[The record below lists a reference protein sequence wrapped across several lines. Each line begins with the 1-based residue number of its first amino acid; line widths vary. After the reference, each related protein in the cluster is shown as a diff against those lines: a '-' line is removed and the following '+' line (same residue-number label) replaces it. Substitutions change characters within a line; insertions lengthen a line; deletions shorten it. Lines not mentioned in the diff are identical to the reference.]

1 MVASNRVVDISVDP
15 RDERRRRRRALL
27 RIGIPLGGVALMI
40 ATILFI
46 AFYADRANRAGALG
60 LSDDLLVTLEQRIG
74 VEVSAYLEP
83 AARTVRILRDT
94 LHDGALGDRLPLVET
109 FSRSLLREIPQ
120 IANLNFAD
128 EDGNFILVRGG
139 RDGGIDVKLVE
150 NVPGPRR
157 VTWIH
162 HNVAGDEVGREE
174 DPADAYDPRI
184 RPWYEGALVNDNLF
198 WTGIYIFFSQRVPGI
213 TASAKYR
220 APNGRLYL
228 FGVDITLD
236 ALSHFLASLE
246 IGRTGRAV
254 IIDDTGQLIAAP
266 RGNAMLREIKG
277 ELAAPRVDELG
288 DDILTH
294 AYDRFRIEGAGH
306 RVIEVG
312 DRRYIS
318 AVTPIKGAGRNWST
332 MIVVPEDDFVGFVA
346 SNNRKALVMSLVI
359 VAVATLLASLLV
371 RQGLRADRNARLLLE
386 RQSAITRQS
395 GAFASLAS
403 DASLFD
409 PAQSL
414 SSRTLTETLANVTD
428 ARRVSI
434 WVLQNGKRILR
445 CEDSFDRETGG
456 HVDGLELHR
465 DELPEVFSH
474 LLAGEEIEVADAA
487 QDRRTIE
494 LHRILSAFGT
504 RALLVVPVRRN
515 DQVVGSVWLE
525 DAPGTAGNRDFV
537 LAVANM
543 VALRM
548 ADASIAPVAREP
560 GAISKPITASPEIV
574 ARNFAADLRPV
585 EIDPSALHAGIYRG
599 MAVMV
604 LRFTDATAMAMRL
617 SGVPRCMSDEIG
629 CALQQIATDNGIPY
643 LKLAGHEIVAA
654 AGFNPA
660 DSGAATVIADTA
672 LAVRDRCIALFEESE
687 RAHGFQIGIDCSL
700 AMGGAVGNEP
710 RVFNLWGDAVHIA
723 GAMAASA
730 LPGTVQATE
739 AAYQRLRED
748 FLFRPRGSF
757 YLPHVGD
764 ARTFVL
770 AGRL

>member
-1 MVASNRVVDISVDP
+1 MVPSNPVVDISVDP

-46 AFYADRANRAGALG
+46 AFYADRANRDGALA
-60 LSDDLLVTLEQRIG
+60 LSSDLLVTLEQRIG
-74 VEVSAYLEP
+74 NEVSAYLEP
-83 AARTVRILRDT
+83 AAHTVRILRDA
-94 LHDGALGDRLPLVET
+94 LHGGALGDRLPLVET
-109 FSRSLLREIPQ
+109 LASSLLREIPQ

-128 EDGNFILVRGG
+128 EDGNFVMVRDG
-139 RDGGIDVKLVE
+139 RDGGIDVKLIE
-150 NVPGPRR
+150 NAPGPRR

-162 HNVAGDEVGREE
+162 RNAAGDETGREE
-174 DPADAYDPRI
+174 DPTDTYDPRR
-184 RPWYEGALVNDNLF
+184 RPWYEGALANDHLF
-198 WTGIYIFFSQRVPGI
+198 WTGIYIFYSQRVPGI

-220 APNGRLYL
+220 DPNGRLYL

-254 IIDDTGQLIAAP
+254 IIDDTGQLIASP
-266 RGNAMLREIKG
+266 RGSAMLREIKG

-288 DDILTH
+288 DEVLTH

-312 DRRYIS
+312 GDRYIS
-318 AVTPIKGAGRNWST
+318 AVTPIKGAGSNWST

-371 RQGLRADRNARLLLE
+371 RQGLRADRNARLLLD
-386 RQSAITRQS
+386 RQSASARQS

-414 SSRTLTETLANVTD
+414 PSRTLTETLANVTD
-428 ARRVSI
+428 ARRASI
-434 WVLQNGKRILR
+434 WALRNAGRILR

-456 HVDGLELHR
+456 HTDGLELHR
-465 DELPEVFSH
+465 DELPGIFTH
-474 LLAGEEIEVADAA
+474 LLAGEEIAAADAA
-487 QDRRTIE
+487 GDRRTME
-494 LHRILSAFGT
+494 LHQILSAFGT
-504 RALLVVPVRRN
+504 RALLAVPVRRN

-525 DAPGTAGNRDFV
+525 DAPGTAGGRDFV
-537 LAVANM
+537 IAVANM

-560 GAISKPITASPEIV
+560 GAIGKPIAAPETV
-574 ARNFAADLRPV
+574 TRNFAANLRPA
-585 EIDPSALHAGIYRG
+585 EIDPSAIHAEIYRG

-604 LRFTDATAMAMRL
+604 LRFTDATAMAARL
-617 SGVPRCMSDEIG
+617 SGVPRCISDEIG

-654 AGFNPA
+654 AGFKPE
-660 DSGAATVIADTA
+660 DSGAATVIADMA

-687 RAHGFQIGIDCSL
+687 RAHEFQIGIDCSL
-700 AMGGAVGNEP
+700 AIGGAVGNEP
-710 RVFNLWGDAVHIA
+710 RVFNLWGDAVHVA
-723 GAMAASA
+723 ASMAASA

-739 AAYQRLRED
+739 AVYQRLRED

-757 YLPHVGD
+757 HLPHVGD

>member
-1 MVASNRVVDISVDP
+1 MVASDRVVDISVDP
-15 RDERRRRRRALL
+15 RDERRRRALL

-46 AFYADRANRAGALG
+46 AFYADRANRAGALA
-60 LSDDLLVTLEQRIG
+60 LSNDLLVTLEQRIG
-74 VEVSAYLEP
+74 NEVSAYLEP
-83 AARTVRILRDT
+83 AARAVRILRDT

-109 FSRSLLREIPQ
+109 FSSGLLREIPQ
-120 IANLNFAD
+120 IADLNFAD
-128 EDGNFILVRGG
+128 EDGNFVMVRDGH
-139 RDGGIDVKLVE
+139 DGGIEVKLVE
-150 NVPGPRR
+150 NGPGPRR

-162 HNVAGDEVGREE
+162 RNAAGAETGREE
-174 DPADAYDPRI
+174 DPTDTYDPRT
-184 RPWYEGALVNDNLF
+184 RPWYEGALANDDLF
-198 WTGIYIFFSQRVPGI
+198 WTGIYIFYSQRVPGI

-220 APNGRLYL
+220 DPNGRLYL

-236 ALSHFLASLE
+236 ALSHFLASLK
-246 IGRTGRAV
+246 IGRNGRAV
-254 IIDDTGQLIAAP
+254 IIDDAGQLIAAP
-266 RGNAMLREIKG
+266 RGSAMLREIRG
-277 ELAAPRVDELG
+277 ELAAPRVDEL
-288 DDILTH
+288 DDDVLTH

-312 DRRYIS
+312 GRRYIS

-332 MIVVPEDDFVGFVA
+332 MIVVPEKDFVGFVA
-346 SNNRKALVMSLVI
+346 SNNRKALLMSLVI
-359 VAVATLLASLLV
+359 VVVATLLASLLV

-386 RQSAITRQS
+386 RQSAMTRQNQ
-395 GAFASLAS
+395 AFANLAS
-403 DASLFD
+403 DASSFD
-409 PAQSL
+409 PAQGL
-414 SSRTLTETLANVTD
+414 PSRTLTETLANVTD
-428 ARRVSI
+428 ARRASI
-434 WVLQNGKRILR
+434 WALRDGGRILR

-465 DELPEVFSH
+465 DELPELFSH
-474 LLAGEEIEVADAA
+474 LLAGEEIEVTDAA
-487 QDRRTIE
+487 RDRRTME
-494 LHRILSAFGT
+494 LHHILSAFGT
-504 RALLVVPVRRN
+504 RALLSVPVHRN

-525 DAPGTAGNRDFV
+525 DAPGTAGSRDFV

-548 ADASIAPVAREP
+548 EDASITPAAREP
-560 GAISKPITASPEIV
+560 DAISKPIAAPEIV

-585 EIDPSALHAGIYRG
+585 EIDPSALHAEIYRG

-604 LRFTDATAMAMRL
+604 LRFTDATAMAVRP
-617 SGVPRCMSDEIG
+617 SGMPRCISDEIG

-643 LKLAGHEIVAA
+643 LKLVGHEIVAA
-654 AGFNPA
+654 AGFNLA
-660 DSGAATVIADTA
+660 DSSAAAVIADMA
-672 LAVRDRCIALFEESE
+672 LAVRDRCAALFEESE

-730 LPGTVQATE
+730 PPGTVQATE
-739 AAYQRLRED
+739 AAYRRLRED

>member
-46 AFYADRANRAGALG
+46 AFYADRANRDGALG
-60 LSDDLLVTLEQRIG
+60 LSNDLLVTLEQRIG
-74 VEVSAYLEP
+74 IEVSAYLEP
-83 AARTVRILRDT
+83 AARVARILRDT

-128 EDGNFILVRGG
+128 EDGNFVLVRGG
-139 RDGGIDVKLVE
+139 HDDGIDVKLVE

-162 HNVAGDEVGREE
+162 RNAAGDEVGREE
-174 DPADAYDPRI
+174 DPTDTYDPRT
-184 RPWYEGALVNDNLF
+184 RSWYEGALANDHLF

-220 APNGRLYL
+220 NPNGRLYL

-236 ALSHFLASLE
+236 ALSHFLGSLE

-254 IIDDTGQLIAAP
+254 IIDDTGQLIASP
-266 RGNAMLREIKG
+266 RGSAMLRQIKG
-277 ELAAPRVDELG
+277 ELAALRIDELG
-288 DDILTH
+288 DDVLTH

-318 AVTPIKGAGRNWST
+318 AVTPIKGAGHNWST

-346 SNNRKALVMSLVI
+346 RNNRKALVMSLVI

-386 RQSAITRQS
+386 RQSVITRQS

-409 PAQSL
+409 PEQSL
-414 SSRTLTETLANVTD
+414 QSRTLTETLANVTD
-428 ARRVSI
+428 ARRASI
-434 WVLQNGKRILR
+434 WALQDGGPILR

-465 DELPEVFSH
+465 DELPELFSH
-474 LLAGEEIEVADAA
+474 LLAGEEIEAADAA
-487 QDRRTIE
+487 RDRRTME
-494 LHRILSAFGT
+494 LHQVLSAFGT
-504 RALLVVPVRRN
+504 RALLAMPVRRN
-515 DQVVGSVWLE
+515 DRVVGSVWLE
-525 DAPGTAGNRDFV
+525 DAPGTAGSRDFV
-537 LAVANM
+537 RAVANM
-543 VALRM
+543 VALRL

-560 GAISKPITASPEIV
+560 GAIGKPITAPETV
-574 ARNFAADLRPV
+574 VRNFAADLRPA
-585 EIDPSALHAGIYRG
+585 EIDPSALHAEIYPG

-604 LRFTDATAMAMRL
+604 LRFTDAMAMAVRL
-617 SGVPRCMSDEIG
+617 SGVPRCISDEIG

-660 DSGAATVIADTA
+660 DSGAATVIADMA
-672 LAVRDRCIALFEESE
+672 LAIRDRCIALFEESE
-687 RAHGFQIGIDCSL
+687 RSHAFQIGIDCSL
-700 AMGGAVGNEP
+700 AIGGAVGNEP

-730 LPGTVQATE
+730 PPGTVQATE

-748 FLFRPRGSF
+748 FLFRPRGRF
-757 YLPHVGD
+757 YLPRVGD

>member
-1 MVASNRVVDISVDP
+1 MVTSNPVVDIGVDP
-15 RDERRRRRRALL
+15 LDERRRRRRALL

-46 AFYADRANRAGALG
+46 AFYADQANRAGALA
-60 LSDDLLVTLEQRIG
+60 LSNDLLVTLEQRIG
-74 VEVSAYLEP
+74 NEVSAYLEP
-83 AARTVRILRDT
+83 AARAVRILRDT
-94 LHDGALGDRLPLVET
+94 LHDGALGDRLPLVEA
-109 FSRSLLREIPQ
+109 FSSSLLREIPQ

-128 EDGNFILVRGG
+128 EDGNFVMVRGG
-139 RDGGIDVKLVE
+139 RGGGIDVKLVQ
-150 NVPGPRR
+150 NAPGPRR

-162 HNVAGDEVGREE
+162 RDDAGDETAREE
-174 DPADAYDPRI
+174 DPADTYDPRT
-184 RPWYEGALVNDNLF
+184 RPWYEGALANDHLF
-198 WTGIYIFFSQRVPGI
+198 WTGIYIFYSQRVPGI

-220 APNGRLYL
+220 DPNGRVYL

-254 IIDDTGQLIAAP
+254 IIDDAGQLIAAP
-266 RGNAMLREIKG
+266 RGNAMLREING

-288 DDILTH
+288 DDVLTH

-312 DRRYIS
+312 NRRYIS

-359 VAVATLLASLLV
+359 VAVATLLGSLLV

-395 GAFASLAS
+395 QAFANLAS

-414 SSRTLTETLANVTD
+414 PSRTLTETLANVAD
-428 ARRVSI
+428 ARRASI
-434 WVLQNGKRILR
+434 WALRDAGRILR

-465 DELPEVFSH
+465 DELPGIFTH
-474 LLAGEEIEVADAA
+474 LLAGEEITVADAA
-487 QDRRTIE
+487 RDRRTME
-494 LHRILSAFGT
+494 LHHILSAFGT
-504 RALLVVPVRRN
+504 RALLAVPVRRN

-525 DAPGTAGNRDFV
+525 DAPGTAGSRDFV

-548 ADASIAPVAREP
+548 ADASIVPVAR
-560 GAISKPITASPEIV
+560 GSRAIGKPIAAGEAVTRS
-574 ARNFAADLRPV
+574 FAADLRLA
-585 EIDPSALHAGIYRG
+585 EIDPSALYAEIYRG

-604 LRFTDATAMAMRL
+604 LRFTDATAMAVRL
-617 SGVPRCMSDEIG
+617 SGVPRCISDEIG
-629 CALQQIATDNGIPY
+629 CALQQIATENRIPY
-643 LKLAGHEIVAA
+643 LKLSGHEIVAA

-660 DSGAATVIADTA
+660 DSGAATVIADMA
-672 LAVRDRCIALFEESE
+672 LAVRDRCVALFEESE
-687 RAHGFQIGIDCSL
+687 RAHEFQIGLDCSL
-700 AMGGAVGNEP
+700 AMGGAVGSEP

-757 YLPHVGD
+757 HLPHIGD

>member
-1 MVASNRVVDISVDP
+1 MVASNPVVDISVDP
-15 RDERRRRRRALL
+15 LDERRRLRRALL
-27 RIGIPLGGVALMI
+27 RIGIPLGGVGLMI

-46 AFYADRANRAGALG
+46 AFYADRANRDGALA
-60 LSDDLLVTLEQRIG
+60 LSRDLLVTLEQRIG

-83 AARTVRILRDT
+83 AARAVRILRDT
-94 LHDGALGDRLPLVET
+94 LHTGALGEQLPLVE
-109 FSRSLLREIPQ
+109 RLAGSLLREIPQ

-128 EDGNFILVRGG
+128 EDGNFVLVRGR

-150 NVPGPRR
+150 NAPGHRR
-157 VTWIH
+157 ATWIH
-162 HNVAGDEVGREE
+162 RNAAGEETGREE
-174 DPADAYDPRI
+174 DPTDTYDPRT
-184 RPWYEGALVNDNLF
+184 RPWYEGALASDHLF
-198 WTGIYIFFSQRVPGI
+198 WTGIYIFFSQHVPGI

-220 APNGRLYL
+220 DPNGRLYL

-236 ALSHFLASLE
+236 ALSNFLASLE

-254 IIDDTGQLIAAP
+254 IIDDAGHLIAAP
-266 RGNAMLREIKG
+266 RSSAMLREING
-277 ELAAPRVDELG
+277 ERAASRVDELG
-288 DDILTH
+288 DEVLTR

-306 RVIEVG
+306 RLIEVAG
-312 DRRYIS
+312 RRYIS
-318 AVTPIKGAGRNWST
+318 AVTPIRGAGRNLST
-332 MIVVPEDDFVGFVA
+332 MIVVPEEDFVGFIA

-359 VAVATLLASLLV
+359 IAVATLLASLLV

-386 RQSAITRQS
+386 RQSAIARQS

-414 SSRTLTETLANVTD
+414 SSRTLPETLANVTD
-428 ARRVSI
+428 ARRASI
-434 WVLQNGKRILR
+434 WSFRDAGRILR

-465 DELPEVFSH
+465 DELPGIFT
-474 LLAGEEIEVADAA
+474 LLLTGEEIAAADAA
-487 QDRRTIE
+487 RDRRTME
-494 LHRILSAFGT
+494 LHQVLSAFGT
-504 RALLVVPVRRN
+504 RALLAVPVRRK
-515 DQVVGSVWLE
+515 DRVIGTVWLE
-525 DAPGTAGNRDFV
+525 DAPDAAGSRDFV

-548 ADASIAPVAREP
+548 ADASIAPVTREP
-560 GAISKPITASPEIV
+560 SAIGKPIAASEAV
-574 ARNFAADLRPV
+574 TRNFAAELRPTD
-585 EIDPSALHAGIYRG
+585 IDPLALHAEIYRG
-599 MAVMV
+599 ISVMV
-604 LRFTDATAMAMRL
+604 LRFTDATAMAVRV
-617 SGVPRCMSDEIG
+617 SGVPRCISDEIG
-629 CALQQIATDNGIPY
+629 CALQQIATDSGIPY

-654 AGFNPA
+654 AGFSAA
-660 DSGAATVIADTA
+660 DSDAATVIADMA
-672 LAVRDRCIALFEESE
+672 LAVRDRCIALFEESGRSHE
-687 RAHGFQIGIDCSL
+687 FQIGIDCSL
-700 AMGGAVGNEP
+700 AIGGAVGNEP

-723 GAMAASA
+723 GTMAASA

-739 AAYQRLRED
+739 AAYQRLREN

-757 YLPHVGD
+757 YLPRVGE

>member
-1 MVASNRVVDISVDP
+1 MVASNPVVDISVDP
-15 RDERRRRRRALL
+15 GEERRRRRRALL

-46 AFYADRANRAGALG
+46 AFYADRANRDGALA
-60 LSDDLLVTLEQRIG
+60 LSKELLEMLEQRIG
-74 VEVSAYLEP
+74 IEVSAYLEP
-83 AARTVRILRDT
+83 AARAVRILRDT

-109 FSRSLLREIPQ
+109 LSGSLLHEIPQ

-128 EDGNFILVRGG
+128 EDGNFVLVRGG
-139 RDGGIDVKLVE
+139 PDGGIDVKLVE
-150 NVPGPRR
+150 NAPGPRR

-162 HNVAGDEVGREE
+162 RNAAGDETGREV
-174 DPADAYDPRI
+174 DPTDAYDPRT
-184 RPWYEGALVNDNLF
+184 RPWYEGALANDHLF

-220 APNGRLYL
+220 NPNGRLYL
-228 FGVDITLD
+228 FGVDLTLD
-236 ALSHFLASLE
+236 ALSHFLGSLE

-254 IIDDTGQLIAAP
+254 IIDDTGQLIASP
-266 RGNAMLREIKG
+266 RGSAILREIKG

-288 DDILTH
+288 DEVLTH
-294 AYDRFRIEGAGH
+294 AYDRFRIEGPGH

-318 AVTPIKGAGRNWST
+318 AVTPIKGAGRDWST

-346 SNNRKALVMSLVI
+346 SNNRTALVMSLVI

-371 RQGLRADRNARLLLE
+371 RQWLRADRNARLLLE

-409 PAQSL
+409 PAQKL
-414 SSRTLTETLANVTD
+414 PSRTLTETLANVTD
-428 ARRVSI
+428 ARRASI
-434 WVLQNGKRILR
+434 WALQEGGRILR
-445 CEDSFDRETGG
+445 CEDSFDRESGG
-456 HVDGLELHR
+456 HLDGLELHR
-465 DELPEVFSH
+465 DELSGIFIH

-487 QDRRTIE
+487 RDRRTIE
-494 LHRILSAFGT
+494 LHQVLSAFGT
-504 RALLVVPVRRN
+504 RALLAVPVRRY
-515 DQVVGSVWLE
+515 DRVVGSVWLE
-525 DAPGTAGNRDFV
+525 DAGAAGSRDFV
-537 LAVANM
+537 RAVANM
-543 VALRM
+543 VALRL
-548 ADASIAPVAREP
+548 ADASIAPVVRDP
-560 GAISKPITASPEIV
+560 GATGKPITAPETV
-574 ARNFAADLRPV
+574 ARNFSADLRSA
-585 EIDPSALHAGIYRG
+585 EIDPSALHAEIYRG

-604 LRFTDATAMAMRL
+604 LRFTDATSMAVRL
-617 SGVPRCMSDEIG
+617 SGVPRCISDEIG
-629 CALQQIATDNGIPY
+629 CALQQIATDSGIPY

-654 AGFNPA
+654 AGFNPI
-660 DSGAATVIADTA
+660 DSGAATVIADMA
-672 LAVRDRCIALFEESE
+672 LAVRDRCIALFEETE
-687 RAHGFQIGIDCSL
+687 RSHEFQIGIDCSL
-700 AMGGAVGNEP
+700 AIGGAVGNEP
-710 RVFNLWGDAVHIA
+710 RVFNLWGDAVHTA

-757 YLPHVGD
+757 YLPRVGD

>member
-1 MVASNRVVDISVDP
+1 MVASNTVVDLSVDP
-15 RDERRRRRRALL
+15 LDERRRRRRGLL
-27 RIGIPLGGVALMI
+27 RIGIPLGGLALMI

-46 AFYADRANRAGALG
+46 AFYADQANRAGALA
-60 LSDDLLVTLEQRIG
+60 LSNDLLVTLEQRIG
-74 VEVSAYLEP
+74 NEVSAYLEP
-83 AARTVRILRDT
+83 AARAVRILRDT
-94 LHDGALGDRLPLVET
+94 LHDGALRDRLPLVET
-109 FSRSLLREIPQ
+109 FSGSLLREIPQ

-128 EDGNFILVRGG
+128 EDGNFVLVRGG

-150 NVPGPRR
+150 NAPGPRR

-162 HNVAGDEVGREE
+162 RNAAGDETGRED
-174 DPADAYDPRI
+174 DPADTYDPRR
-184 RPWYEGALVNDNLF
+184 RPWYEGALANDNLF
-198 WTGIYIFFSQRVPGI
+198 WTGIYIFFSQRAPGI

-236 ALSHFLASLE
+236 TLSHFLASLE

-254 IIDDTGQLIAAP
+254 IIDDAGQLIAAP
-266 RGNAMLREIKG
+266 RASAMLREVNG
-277 ELAAPRVDELG
+277 DLAAPRVDELG
-288 DDILTH
+288 DDVLTH

-312 DRRYIS
+312 GRRYIS
-318 AVTPIKGAGRNWST
+318 AVTPIKSVGHSWSI

-359 VAVATLLASLLV
+359 VTLATLLASLLV

-395 GAFASLAS
+395 QAFANLAS

-414 SSRTLTETLANVTD
+414 PSRTLTETLANVTD
-428 ARRVSI
+428 ARRASI
-434 WVLQNGKRILR
+434 WALRGARRILR

-456 HVDGLELHR
+456 HIDGLELHR
-465 DELPEVFSH
+465 DELPGIFTR
-474 LLAGEEIEVADAA
+474 LLAGEEIAAADAA
-487 QDRRTIE
+487 RDRRTME
-494 LHRILSAFGT
+494 LHHILSAFGT
-504 RALLVVPVRRN
+504 RALLAVPVRRN

-525 DAPGTAGNRDFV
+525 DAPGTAGSRDFV
-537 LAVANM
+537 VAVANM

-548 ADASIAPVAREP
+548 ADASIAPVKREP
-560 GAISKPITASPEIV
+560 GAIGKPIAAAEGVPRT
-574 ARNFAADLRPV
+574 FAADLRPA
-585 EIDPSALHAGIYRG
+585 EIDPSALHAEIYRG

-604 LRFTDATAMAMRL
+604 LRFTNATAMAMRL
-617 SGVPRCMSDEIG
+617 SGKPRCISDEIG
-629 CALQQIATDNGIPY
+629 CALQQIATDNGVPY

-654 AGFNPA
+654 AGFDPA
-660 DSGAATVIADTA
+660 DSDAATVIAEMA
-672 LAVRDRCIALFEESE
+672 LAVRDRCIALFDESE
-687 RAHGFQIGIDCSL
+687 RAREFQIGIDCSL

-757 YLPHVGD
+757 YLPQVGD

-770 AGRL
+770 AARL

>member
-1 MVASNRVVDISVDP
+1 MVTSNPVVDISVDP
-15 RDERRRRRRALL
+15 LDERRRRRRALL
-27 RIGIPLGGVALMI
+27 RIGIPLGGVGLMI

-46 AFYADRANRAGALG
+46 AFYADRANRDGALA
-60 LSDDLLVTLEQRIG
+60 LSRDLLITLEQRIG

-83 AARTVRILRDT
+83 AARAARILRDT
-94 LHDGALGDRLPLVET
+94 LHDGALGDQLPLVES
-109 FSRSLLREIPQ
+109 FASSLLGEMPQ

-128 EDGNFILVRGG
+128 EDGNFVLVRRG

-150 NVPGPRR
+150 NAPGPRR

-162 HNVAGDEVGREE
+162 RNAAGDETGREE
-174 DPADAYDPRI
+174 DPTDTYDPRT
-184 RPWYEGALVNDNLF
+184 RPWYEGALADDHLF
-198 WTGIYIFFSQRVPGI
+198 WTGIYIFFSQRAPGI

-220 APNGRLYL
+220 NQNGRLYL

-236 ALSHFLASLE
+236 ALSHFLASLG

-254 IIDDTGQLIAAP
+254 IIDDAGQLIAAP
-266 RGNAMLREIKG
+266 QGSAMLREING

-288 DDILTH
+288 DEALTH

-312 DRRYIS
+312 GLRYIS
-318 AVTPIKGAGRNWST
+318 AVTPIKGAGSSWST
-332 MIVVPEDDFVGFVA
+332 MIVVPEDDFIGFVA
-346 SNNRKALVMSLVI
+346 SNNRKALVMSLAI
-359 VAVATLLASLLV
+359 VALAMLLASLLV

-386 RQSAITRQS
+386 RQSAIARQS

-414 SSRTLTETLANVTD
+414 QSRTLTETLANVTD
-428 ARRVSI
+428 ARRASI
-434 WVLQNGKRILR
+434 WALQDGGRILR
-445 CEDSFDRETGG
+445 CDDSFDRETGG
-456 HVDGLELHR
+456 HVDGLQLHR
-465 DELPEVFSH
+465 DELPGVFT
-474 LLAGEEIEVADAA
+474 LLLSGEEIAAADAA
-487 QDRRTIE
+487 RDRRTME
-494 LHRILSAFGT
+494 LHQILSAFGT
-504 RALLVVPVRRN
+504 RAFLAMPVRRK
-515 DQVVGSVWLE
+515 DRVIGSVWLE
-525 DAPGTAGNRDFV
+525 DAPGNVGSHDFV
-537 LAVANM
+537 RAVANM

-548 ADASIAPVAREP
+548 TDPSIAPVAREP
-560 GAISKPITASPEIV
+560 GAIGKPITAPETV
-574 ARNFAADLRPV
+574 TRNFATDLRPT
-585 EIDPSALHAGIYRG
+585 EIDPSTLHAEIYRG
-599 MAVMV
+599 IAVMV
-604 LRFTDATAMAMRL
+604 LRFTDAMAMAARL
-617 SGVPRCMSDEIG
+617 SGVPRCISDEIG

-660 DSGAATVIADTA
+660 DLGAATVIADMA
-672 LAVRDRCIALFEESE
+672 LAARDRCIALFAESE
-687 RAHGFQIGIDCSL
+687 RPREFQIGIDCSL
-700 AMGGAVGNEP
+700 AIGAAIGSEP

-723 GAMAASA
+723 GAMAVSA
-730 LPGTVQATE
+730 PPGTVQVTE

-764 ARTFVL
+764 TRTFVL

>member
-1 MVASNRVVDISVDP
+1 MVASNPVVNIGVDP
-15 RDERRRRRRALL
+15 LDERRRRRRALL

-46 AFYADRANRAGALG
+46 AFYADRADRAGALA
-60 LSDDLLVTLEQRIG
+60 LSSDLLVTLEQRIG
-74 VEVSAYLEP
+74 NEVSAYLEP
-83 AARTVRILRDT
+83 AARAVRILRDT

-109 FSRSLLREIPQ
+109 FSSSLLREIPQ

-128 EDGNFILVRGG
+128 ADGNFVMVRDG
-139 RDGGIDVKLVE
+139 REGGIDVKLVE
-150 NVPGPRR
+150 NAPGPRR

-162 HNVAGDEVGREE
+162 RNAAGDETGREE
-174 DPADAYDPRI
+174 DPTDTYDPRT
-184 RPWYEGALVNDNLF
+184 RPWYEGALANDHLF
-198 WTGIYIFFSQRVPGI
+198 WTGIYIFYSQRVPGI

-220 APNGRLYL
+220 DPNGRLYL

-236 ALSHFLASLE
+236 ALSHFLGSLK

-254 IIDDTGQLIAAP
+254 IIDDTGQLIASP
-266 RGNAMLREIKG
+266 RGSAMLREIKG
-277 ELAAPRVDELG
+277 ELVAPRVDELG
-288 DDILTH
+288 DDVLTH

-312 DRRYIS
+312 GRRYIS
-318 AVTPIKGAGRNWST
+318 AVTPITDAGRNWST

-371 RQGLRADRNARLLLE
+371 RQALRADRNARLLLE

-395 GAFASLAS
+395 EAFANLAS

-414 SSRTLTETLANVTD
+414 PSRTLTETLANVTD
-428 ARRVSI
+428 ARRASI
-434 WVLQNGKRILR
+434 WALREGGRILR

-465 DELPEVFSH
+465 DELPGIFTH
-474 LLAGEEIEVADAA
+474 LLAGEEIAAADAA
-487 QDRRTIE
+487 RDRRTME
-494 LHRILSAFGT
+494 LHHILSAFGSK
-504 RALLVVPVRRN
+504 ALLAVPVRRN

-525 DAPGTAGNRDFV
+525 DAPGTAGGRDFV

-560 GAISKPITASPEIV
+560 GAIGKPIAAAETV
-574 ARNFAADLRPV
+574 TRNFAANLRPA
-585 EIDPSALHAGIYRG
+585 EIDPSALHAEIYRG

-604 LRFTDATAMAMRL
+604 LRFTDAMAMAVRL
-617 SGVPRCMSDEIG
+617 SGVPRCISDEIG
-629 CALQQIATDNGIPY
+629 CALQQIAIDNGIPY

-654 AGFNPA
+654 AGFNPE
-660 DSGAATVIADTA
+660 DSGAATVIADMA

-687 RAHGFQIGIDCSL
+687 RAQEFQIGIDCSL

>member
-1 MVASNRVVDISVDP
+1 MVTSNPVVDISVDP
-15 RDERRRRRRALL
+15 LDERRRRRRALL

-46 AFYADRANRAGALG
+46 AFYADRANRAGALA
-60 LSDDLLVTLEQRIG
+60 LSNDLLVTLEQRIG
-74 VEVSAYLEP
+74 NEVSAYLEP
-83 AARTVRILRDT
+83 AARAVRILRDM
-94 LHDGALGDRLPLVET
+94 LHAGALGDRLPLVET
-109 FSRSLLREIPQ
+109 FSSSLLREIPQ
-120 IANLNFAD
+120 ITNLNFAD
-128 EDGNFILVRGG
+128 EDGNFVMVRGG
-139 RDGGIDVKLVE
+139 RDGGIDIKLVE
-150 NVPGPRR
+150 NAPGPRR

-162 HNVAGDEVGREE
+162 RNAAGEEAGLEE
-174 DPADAYDPRI
+174 DPADTYDPRT
-184 RPWYEGALVNDNLF
+184 RPWYEGALVNDHLF
-198 WTGIYIFFSQRVPGI
+198 WTGIYIFYSQRVPGI

-220 APNGRLYL
+220 DPNGRLYL

-254 IIDDTGQLIAAP
+254 IIDDAGQLIAAP
-266 RGNAMLREIKG
+266 RGSAMLREVNG

-288 DDILTH
+288 DDVLTH

-312 DRRYIS
+312 GRRYIS
-318 AVTPIKGAGRNWST
+318 AVTPIKGVGRNWST

-346 SNNRKALVMSLVI
+346 TNNRKALVMSLVI

-371 RQGLRADRNARLLLE
+371 RQGMRADRNARLMLE

-395 GAFASLAS
+395 QAFANLAS

-414 SSRTLTETLANVTD
+414 PSRTLTETLANVAD
-428 ARRVSI
+428 ARRASI
-434 WVLQNGKRILR
+434 WALRDAGRILR

-465 DELPEVFSH
+465 DELPEIFTH
-474 LLAGEEIEVADAA
+474 LLAGKEIVAADAVR
-487 QDRRTIE
+487 DRRTME
-494 LHRILSAFGT
+494 LHHILSAFGT
-504 RALLVVPVRRN
+504 RALFAVPVRRN

-525 DAPGTAGNRDFV
+525 DAPGTAGSRDFV

-560 GAISKPITASPEIV
+560 GAIGKPIAAAEAVT
-574 ARNFAADLRPV
+574 RTFAADLRPA
-585 EIDPSALHAGIYRG
+585 EIDPSALHAEIYRG

-604 LRFTDATAMAMRL
+604 LRFTDATAMAVRL
-617 SGVPRCMSDEIG
+617 SGVARCISDEIG
-629 CALQQIATDNGIPY
+629 CALQRIATDNGVPY

-660 DSGAATVIADTA
+660 DSGAATVIAEMA

-687 RAHGFQIGIDCSL
+687 RAHEFQIGIDCSL

-730 LPGTVQATE
+730 LPGTVQTTE

-757 YLPHVGD
+757 YLPHIGD